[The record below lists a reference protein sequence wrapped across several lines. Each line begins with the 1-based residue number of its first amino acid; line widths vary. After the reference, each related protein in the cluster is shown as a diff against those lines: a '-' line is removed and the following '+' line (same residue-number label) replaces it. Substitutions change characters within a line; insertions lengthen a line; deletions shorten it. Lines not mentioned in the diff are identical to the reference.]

1 MYTWFFENRATKTCQ
16 FLALIGNLMALITWK
31 VKSHLKKKF
40 LNTWASI
47 CFDLICL
54 SWKSEAFLISLEN
67 KAF

>member
-16 FLALIGNLMALITWK
+16 SLALIGNLMALITWK

-47 CFDLICL
+47 WFICL